1 MIRGYKIR
9 LYPTKE
15 QEQLMWK
22 HIGCCRYVW
31 NYMLELQQTRYK
43 NEEKRLTGFDMIKLL
58 TSLKKDGDHDWLTE
72 VSNKSLVEVCR
83 DMDKGYQRLFGKI
96 SRAPKFKSKK
106 NDKPSFPAR
115 AECMYFKDPMH
126 VNIEKIGKIKC
137 RTDFV
142 FPIGRSVAKFSNPR
156 ILYKNGKWML
166 GFGMEREN
174 QAPALTDQTMGIDLG
189 IKDLAIAELN
199 GEKIVFHNI
208 NKSKKIRYLK
218 NQRKHT
224 ERTISRKYEANR
236 VGNKYFKTNNIIREE
251 DKLRK
256 LHARIANIRHNYI
269 HQATHTLIS
278 KLPKRVV
285 MEDLCV
291 KDMLKDRHLSKYI
304 HEQCFYEFIRQM
316 EYKCEWNGIEFVQVD
331 RYYPSSKTC
340 SQCGHVKKNLK
351 LSDRTYVC
359 DECGLVIDRDYNA
372 AINLSKYT
380 I

>member
-1 MIRGYKIR
+1 
-9 LYPTKE
+9 
-15 QEQLMWK
+15 
-22 HIGCCRYVW
+22 
-31 NYMLELQQTRYK
+31 
-43 NEEKRLTGFDMIKLL
+43 
-58 TSLKKDGDHDWLTE
+58 
-72 VSNKSLVEVCR
+72 
-83 DMDKGYQRLFGKI
+83 
-96 SRAPKFKSKK
+96 
-106 NDKPSFPAR
+106 
-115 AECMYFKDPMH
+115 
-126 VNIEKIGKIKC
+126 
-137 RTDFV
+137 
-142 FPIGRSVAKFSNPR
+142 
-156 ILYKNGKWML
+156 ML
-166 GFGMEREN
+166 GFAMEREN

-199 GEKIVFHNI
+199 GEKIVFYNI

-224 ERTISRKYEANR
+224 ERSISRKYEANR

-340 SQCGHVKKNLK
+340 SQCGHIKKNLK

-380 I
+380 G

>member
-31 NYMLELQQTRYK
+31 NYMLELQEERYK
-43 NEEKRLTGFDMIKLL
+43 NGEKHLTGCDMGNQITKL
-58 TSLKKDGDHDWLTE
+58 KHDGDHDWLND
-72 VSNKSLVEVCR
+72 VSYRSLSYVTR
-83 DMDKGYQRLFGKI
+83 DIYESYKRFYKGIARV
-96 SRAPKFKSKK
+96 PKFKSKK
-106 NDKPSFPAR
+106 RAKMAFPTRENISFDGR
-115 AECMYFKDPMH
+115 TVCVER
-126 VNIEKIGKIKC
+126 IGKIKYK
-137 RTDFV
+137 TDFDL
-142 FPIGRSVAKFSNPR
+142 PIGKNVAKFSNPR
-156 ILYKNGKWML
+156 ISYKNGKWTL
-166 GFGMEREN
+166 GFAMECEN
-174 QAPALTDQTMGIDLG
+174 QAPVLTDQTMGIDLG
-189 IKDLAIAELN
+189 IKDLAVAELN

-208 NKSKKIRYLK
+208 NKSKKIKYLK
-218 NQRKHT
+218 NQLKHT
-224 ERTISRKYEANR
+224 QRTISRKYEANK
-236 VGNKYFKTNNIIREE
+236 VENKYVKTNNILHSE

-269 HQATHTLIS
+269 HQTTHALIS
-278 KLPKRVV
+278 RFPKRIV

-291 KDMLKDRHLSKYI
+291 SDMRKNKHLSKYI
-304 HEQCFYEFIRQM
+304 QEQCLYDFLQKM
-316 EYKCEWNGIEFVQVD
+316 KYKCEWNGIEFVQVD

-340 SQCGHVKKNLK
+340 SQCGHVKKNFK

-380 I
+380 G

>member
-43 NEEKRLTGFDMIKLL
+43 NGEKHLTGFDMIKLL
-58 TSLKKDGDHDWLTE
+58 TPLKKDGEHDWLAE
-72 VSNKSLVEVCR
+72 VSNSSLSEICR
-83 DMDKGYQRLFGKI
+83 DMDRGYKRLFKKI

-106 NDKPSFPAR
+106 NSKLSFPTR
-115 AECMYFKDPMH
+115 AGRMYFKDPIH
-126 VNIEKIGKIKC
+126 VNIEKIGKVKC
-137 RTDFV
+137 KTDFK
-142 FPIGRSVAKFSNPR
+142 FPIGRSVAKFGNTR
-156 ILYKNGKWML
+156 ISYKNGKWML
-166 GFGMEREN
+166 CFVMECEN
-174 QAPALTDQTMGIDLG
+174 QAPVLTDQTMGIDLG

-208 NKSKKIRYLK
+208 NKSKKIKYLK
-218 NQRKHT
+218 NQLKHT

-269 HQATHTLIS
+269 H
-278 KLPKRVV
+278 
-285 MEDLCV
+285 
-291 KDMLKDRHLSKYI
+291 
-304 HEQCFYEFIRQM
+304 
-316 EYKCEWNGIEFVQVD
+316 
-331 RYYPSSKTC
+331 
-340 SQCGHVKKNLK
+340 
-351 LSDRTYVC
+351 
-359 DECGLVIDRDYNA
+359 
-372 AINLSKYT
+372 
-380 I
+380 